1 MLGNI
6 TLVYP
11 LERLYSS
18 TFQKSWDKTLDKIR
32 LTSPGDLEEMDRHIR
47 KLERYYE
54 ISGIK
59 KLSTSLGTYPDEYAS
74 KIKSLR
80 GDLCELVSTKFRK
93 IAQQVSDLI
102 GDPDDISDYGRQKRR
117 FDEAIALF
125 RMLRAFFSRWRLD
138 TSVYRS
144 AGDRHDFRKELKDL
158 AYSLARKRMLLMKE
172 HTSMKKVLEY
182 EQKTN
187 VLDEISA
194 EVSKL
199 FDWYHS
205 AYLNVDGKNPLWS
218 GSEDDGNHWM
228 VVDFLDDDFGITPLE
243 KFRRVPSDEEMADI
257 QRLFGRFVEFYR
269 KHDLVEL
276 NEIGALSDYLRFKEY
291 AANFS
296 LYSDDAEERLKAGL
310 MEQML
315 ILHRVMRDAKERV
328 SLKRNTEMMLG
339 NSFAMYFAP
348 VDEIYSILQ
357 RGYICSEH
365 SIHNK
370 YSGRH
375 YDNLVFSTE
384 CDIKEGDIG
393 FIFPM
398 TKVLEDHK
406 FYQVSYNPLVKQ
418 GLSEANTFLHIFSK
432 RPAEPVRIDIRR
444 GIFVAPKNKIVCY
457 RVDGKLVKETCEQ
470 YFKRF
475 FAVLAN
481 KGAEWF
487 DPSRLQ
493 NWLSRH
499 CVFYDD
505 ETRDE
510 LLNMLRNKY
519 FVSIINNFTN
529 KRYDNLALA
538 QTPGRL
544 KTSHNYVTRRFKQI
558 PEEQLK
564 QLPSDTFNVT
574 LFEWEKND

>member
-1 MLGNI
+1 
-6 TLVYP
+6 
-11 LERLYSS
+11 LERLYNS
-18 TFQKSWDKTLDKIR
+18 TFQKSWDKTLDRIR
-32 LTSPGDLEEMDRHIR
+32 LTSPGDLEEMDVLVR

-80 GDLCELVSTKFRK
+80 GDLCELISTKFRK
-93 IAQQVSDLI
+93 IAQQVSDLV
-102 GDPDDISDYGRQKRR
+102 GDPDDLSDYERQKRR
-117 FDEAIALF
+117 FDEAITLF

-138 TSVYRS
+138 TTLYRS
-144 AGDRHDFRKELKDL
+144 AGDRSDFKKELKDL
-158 AYSLARKRMLLMKE
+158 AYRLARKRMLLMKE

-182 EQKTN
+182 EQRTK

-205 AYLNVDGKNPLWS
+205 TYLNVDGKNTLWS
-218 GSEDDGNHWM
+218 GSEDGEHPWM
-228 VVDFLDDDFGITPLE
+228 VVDFLDDDFCITPLE
-243 KFRRVPSDEEMADI
+243 KFKRVPSGAEMEDI
-257 QRLFGRFVEFYR
+257 QKLFDRFVEFYR
-269 KHDLVEL
+269 KHELVEL
-276 NEIGALSDYLRFKEY
+276 SEIGALSDYALFKDY

-315 ILHRVMRDAKERV
+315 LLHRVLRDAKERV
-328 SLKRNTEMMLG
+328 NLKRHTESMFG

-357 RGYICSEH
+357 KGHICSEH
-365 SIHNK
+365 SIHHK
-370 YSGRH
+370 YSGKH
-375 YDNLVFSTE
+375 YDNLVFNTD

-406 FYQVSYNPLVKQ
+406 FYQVSYNPLVKE
-418 GLSEANTFLHIFSK
+418 GLSESNTSLHVFSK
-432 RPAEPVRIDIRR
+432 KPAEPVKIDIRK
-444 GIFVAPKNKIVCY
+444 GIFIAPKNKIVRY
-457 RVDGKLVKETCEQ
+457 RVDGKLVKETCET

-475 FAVLAN
+475 FAALAN
-481 KGAEWF
+481 KGADWF

-519 FVSIINNFTN
+519 FVSIINHFTN

-544 KTSHNYVTRRFKQI
+544 KTSHNYVTHRFKNI

-564 QLPSDTFNVT
+564 QLSSDTFNVT
-574 LFEWEKND
+574 LFEWGKEE